1 MIMRRKWIAL
11 IGIVVVG
18 CILIIQMAQGE
29 ANTLHWIGL
38 GAIGV
43 ALVTTLVDLRKGSR
57 TLG

>member
-1 MIMRRKWIAL
+1 MRRKWIAL
-11 IGIVVVG
+11 IGIIVVG
-18 CILIIQMAQGE
+18 LILIIQMAQGA

-43 ALVTTLVDLRKGSR
+43 ALVATLVDLRKGSR